1 LSAPSLR
8 YLSLA
13 EVLELHRRITA
24 LSGGA
29 VSLRDLGA
37 LESAVAQP
45 RASFAGEDLYPDLAT
60 KATALAFSLINN
72 HPFVD
77 GNKRVGHAAL
87 ETFLMLNGYELDAT
101 VDAGEQIILAVAAGQ
116 VVREE
121 LLEWVRAHLKT
132 IGP

>member
-1 LSAPSLR
+1 MR

-13 EVLELHRRITA
+13 EVLELHRRIAA
-24 LSGGA
+24 LSAGPA
-29 VSLRDLGA
+29 SLRDLGA

-45 RASFAGEDLYPDLAT
+45 RASFAGKDLYPDLAA

-87 ETFLMLNGYELDAT
+87 ETFLLLNGYELNAA
-101 VDAGEQIILAVAAGQ
+101 VDASEQIILAVAAGRAN
-116 VVREE
+116 REE
-121 LLEWVRAHLKT
+121 FLSWVRGHLVAIQT
-132 IGP
+132 

>member
-1 LSAPSLR
+1 VR

-13 EVLELHRRITA
+13 EILELHRRITA
-24 LSGGA
+24 VSGGA

-45 RASFAGEDLYPDLAT
+45 RASFAGEDLYPDLAA
-60 KATALAFSLINN
+60 KATALALSLINN

-87 ETFLMLNGYELDAT
+87 ETFLILNGYELDAT
-101 VDAGEQIILAVAAGQ
+101 VDAGEEIILAVAAGRA
-116 VVREE
+116 VREE
-121 LLEWVRAHLKT
+121 LLEWVRPISKR
-132 IGP
+132 